1 MQVTSLE
8 QLKNIKTTTIV
19 ELPQFE
25 DGTPFVAELKKPN
38 MLSLMAAGKI
48 PNSLLN
54 IASDMFQKGRTQ
66 QVIDNALEDSNSMK
80 ELFSLLNVL
89 AKATLVKPSYSE
101 LQNAGIELNE
111 QQLSAILAFAQG
123 GVTALER
130 FCKQ

>member
-66 QVIDNALEDSNSMK
+66 QVIDNALEDANSMK

-111 QQLSAILAFAQG
+111 QQLSAILSFAQG
-123 GVTALER
+123 GVKALER
-130 FCKQ
+130 FRNQ